1 VLSMPPRL
9 TSRVRIVI
17 MPVMR
22 RPGSGGRPLLLRRP
36 HGVAAGRRWLA
47 AFNFD
52 ANTGRLRA
60 RVRARC
66 PRGEHPSRHMPTSA
80 RCGHRMTRRDAYSD
94 NLRRRVS
101 ATLGCPISC
110 GGPPTHSVRLR
121 EAARRRRG
129 DYRQPTHEFSPRHE
143 AHLTATNSLAA
154 MASLAT
160 WRPGRRS
167 SRLASGDPQL

>member
-1 VLSMPPRL
+1 MPPRL
-9 TSRVRIVI
+9 TSRMRIVL
-17 MPVMR
+17 MVVMR

-47 AFNFD
+47 ALNFD

-66 PRGEHPSRHMPTSA
+66 PRVNIRLATCPPA
-80 RCGHRMTRRDAYSD
+80 PRCAHRTTRRDAYSD
-94 NLRRRVS
+94 IYAGGVS

-110 GGPPTHSVRLR
+110 GGPPTHSVRLWV
-121 EAARRRRG
+121 AARRRRG
-129 DYRQPTHEFSPRHE
+129 DYRQPTDEFSPRHE